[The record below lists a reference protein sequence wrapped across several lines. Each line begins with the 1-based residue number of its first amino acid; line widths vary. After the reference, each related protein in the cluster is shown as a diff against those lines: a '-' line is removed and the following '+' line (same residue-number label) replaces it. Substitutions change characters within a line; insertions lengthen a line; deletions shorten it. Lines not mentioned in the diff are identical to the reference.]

1 MDLMDEYMRE
11 DWLGELN
18 GDHKG
23 NTRSE
28 RAQIKWKENKR
39 TDERTGS
46 HEFAT
51 NIVTHTDHILIRK
64 EYFE

>member
-11 DWLGELN
+11 DWLGER
-18 GDHKG
+18 